1 MFKHWIRKNIIVN
14 LMTFF
19 SFIIFS
25 FFVFHIFFGE
35 RSLWKI
41 FELNQKINIVQ
52 QELNDLLQIKNNT
65 SSKIDLLRDD
75 NLDPDIISEIS
86 HKLLGLIHSDQI
98 IIEITK

>member
-1 MFKHWIRKNIIVN
+1 MFKYWIRKNIIVN

-25 FFVFHIFFGE
+25 FFVFHIFFGD

-41 FELNQKINIVQ
+41 FELNQEINAAQ
-52 QELNDLLQIKNNT
+52 RELNNLFEVKKAT
-65 SSKIDLLRDD
+65 SSEINLLRDD
-75 NLDPDIISEIS
+75 NLDSDIISEIS
-86 HKLLGLIHSDQI
+86 HKILGLIHSDQI

>member
-1 MFKHWIRKNIIVN
+1 MS
-14 LMTFF
+14 FF
-19 SFIIFS
+19 SFIVFS

-35 RSLWKI
+35 RSVWKI
-41 FELNQKINIVQ
+41 FELNQEINIVQ
-52 QELNDLLQIKNNT
+52 KELDDLFEMKKTTLSEIK
-65 SSKIDLLRDD
+65 LLRDN